1 MTVELAFE
9 KKLVQLRLCNGQ
21 LFVCFTQF
29 LILRRPMLGP
39 KRPIFIQKR
48 PKGPVTTQKRPILTQ
63 DRRKKS
69 IFSPKDLCAHFRN
82 SYLECAHSRACRL
95 CWQKISQKSQF
106 TALNDC
112 RTYFW
117 EIYSS
122 IVGMHLSK
130 GLSSVLTRISQKS
143 QFTVLND
150 CKPYFWEIYSS
161 YAPIQGN
168 CVCASW
174 ADRNDTAWTR
184 LDAQTWC
191 SCCAG
196 IYIFKFVYISV
207 YICT

>member
-117 EIYSS
+117 EIHS
-122 IVGMHLSK
+122 
-130 GLSSVLTRISQKS
+130 
-143 QFTVLND
+143 
-150 CKPYFWEIYSS
+150 W
-161 YAPIQGN
+161 YAPIQGPV
-168 CVCASW
+168 VCADKNFSKVTVHCIKW
-174 ADRNDTAWTR
+174 LQTLFLRNLQFVCAHPRELR
-184 LDAQTWC
+184 LC
-191 SCCAG
+191 
-196 IYIFKFVYISV
+196 
-207 YICT
+207 